1 MTPRERALPHTIDGK
16 RRARIAAGSGVTVP
30 EVNQLLE
37 ARKMM
42 EKMMGQVGK
51 GKMPSLPGLG
61 NLGGMPGMGD
71 MGMGGMPAAPGGVAP
86 LERRHGGKKRKANK
100 KRSGR
105 R

>member
-1 MTPRERALPHTIDGK
+1 
-16 RRARIAAGSGVTVP
+16 
-30 EVNQLLE
+30 VNQLLE

-51 GKMPSLPGLG
+51 GKTPSLPGMGDLGLG
-61 NLGGMPGMGD
+61 NMGLGGMPG
-71 MGMGGMPAAPGGVAP
+71 APTGVAP